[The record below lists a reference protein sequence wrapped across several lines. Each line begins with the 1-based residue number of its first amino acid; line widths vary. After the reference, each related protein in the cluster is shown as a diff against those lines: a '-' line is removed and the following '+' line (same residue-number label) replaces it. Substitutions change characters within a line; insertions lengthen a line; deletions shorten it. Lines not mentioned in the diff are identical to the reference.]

1 VYCDSDIRVTPLTEH
16 FIRCQNCGLPHDR
29 GVAAC
34 EACGTPIAP
43 RSIRPPAA
51 QPRTQSAPP
60 QKPDGRKIGMIIDGK
75 YRLKAVLGVG
85 AMATVFEAEHLAL
98 GRGVAIKMLHE
109 SSLKSRGTILRFIRE
124 ARLAGSIGH
133 PNICEVYD
141 IGDLPDGAPYMVL
154 ELLRGRSLAQRI
166 AAERVLPAAD
176 AAQILVEV
184 LAALSAAHGIGV
196 IHRDIKPDNI
206 FLARRVGGSCMVKLL
221 DFGILKNKKDEGSS
235 VTRAGMVMGTPFYMA
250 PEQARGDK
258 IDHRVDLWA
267 AGAVLYE
274 ALTGR
279 RPFLGTH
286 YVELMQS
293 ILLMPPRNPL
303 DYRPDLTPGFVPILD
318 KALEKNP
325 ADRYPDAQAFLRDIE
340 SLRRHAALWDGQVDF
355 TAPASVAPAAPPAY
369 GDEPEPE
376 SAAIP
381 VDVEWG
387 TGSAQSDEARQSQAS
402 IPVWQDS
409 APDAPARAAEPP
421 PPPPQRQAQP
431 AEALNRYAQFAAP
444 RPSPSVPPPARP
456 GRSVPPPRPEPAPAP
471 KPAAPAARP
480 VSAASARHTPA
491 ATAKPVPAAPGPVAA
506 RQSPPVPKPVVPRS
520 IQEDEEDDET
530 IVEQRGPFR

>member
-1 VYCDSDIRVTPLTEH
+1 MTEH

-29 GVAAC
+29 GVAVC
-34 EACGTPIAP
+34 EACGTPIAQA

-51 QPRTQSAPP
+51 QNKQSAPP
-60 QKPDGRKIGMIIDGK
+60 QKPEGRKIGMIIDGK

-141 IGDLPDGAPYMVL
+141 IGDLPDGAPYMVM

-176 AAQILVEV
+176 AAQIMVEV

-206 FLARRVGGSCMVKLL
+206 FLARRVGGACTVKLL
-221 DFGILKNKKDEGSS
+221 DFGILKNKHDEGSS

-303 DYRPDLTPGFVPILD
+303 DYRRDLTPGFVPILD
-318 KALEKNP
+318 RALEKNP

-340 SLRRHAALWDGQVDF
+340 SLRRHAGLWDGQVDF
-355 TAPASVAPAAPPAY
+355 TASNAAPPA
-369 GDEPEPE
+369 EPPRYEEEREPE

-387 TGSAQSDEARQSQAS
+387 TGSQDVDEARRSSPQFAPQPVPQFAGPPAPQPAPQPAPEPVAQAVPRPS
-402 IPVWQDS
+402 YRPPAPVAQT
-409 APDAPARAAEPP
+409 PRAV
-421 PPPPQRQAQP
+421 AQP
-431 AEALNRYAQFAAP
+431 AP
-444 RPSPSVPPPARP
+444 KARP
-456 GRSVPPPRPEPAPAP
+456 QAANKPMPQ
-471 KPAAPAARP
+471 PAAKPVPASSPKP
-480 VSAASARHTPA
+480 VSAASARHSGA
-491 ATAKPVPAAPGPVAA
+491 
-506 RQSPPVPKPVVPRS
+506 SLPKPAVPTS
-520 IQEDEEDDET
+520 VTEEEEDDET